1 MVTFIS
7 EKVTKEITR
16 IYEIS
21 GVQMYLIEGSK
32 RAALIDTGSGVGDLS
47 GFIRT
52 LTKLPIT
59 VLLTHGHVDHA
70 MGTFQFEDVYMNFKD
85 KEIYQAH
92 CSMEM
97 RKNYLSTMSPA
108 AKFAEV
114 TIEDYLPE
122 ASCERFHDLKDGD
135 VFDLG
140 GITVEAVYCPG
151 HTPGSTFFWIHGCDV
166 LITGDGCNYFT
177 MLQDKFCLTVSE
189 YEKHLMHAI
198 ERTKGKYTDIY
209 LSHGQV
215 IVPSSLLENVV
226 LVCKEIEAGID
237 DKVPF
242 EFMGVKGMVAKA
254 FGSSGGSG
262 YMRLDGGFGNIVYNP
277 ERIWQQ

>member
-1 MVTFIS
+1 MKKRVIASVLAAVTAVSSMGVLPVMAES
-7 EKVTKEITR
+7 EQTSIITENFSQADTNGTT
-16 IYEIS
+16 ITFWHS
-21 GVQMYLIEGSK
+21 MGGVNGE
-32 RAALIDTGSGVGDLS
+32 
-47 GFIRT
+47 
-52 LTKLPIT
+52 
-59 VLLTHGHVDHA
+59 A
-70 MGTFQFEDVYMNFKD
+70 M
-85 KEIYQAH
+85 
-92 CSMEM
+92 
-97 RKNYLSTMSPA
+97 
-108 AKFAEV
+108 
-114 TIEDYLPE
+114 DYLVNKFNE
-122 ASCERFHDLKDGD
+122 ENTD
-135 VFDLG
+135 